1 MSSES
6 FGAFA
11 LDRGSIPATLRNL
24 QSWPG
29 VDDSALTEEQREAFH
44 KRTQAIE
51 LFACELG
58 VSLSQ
63 ITQRTGIDRKS
74 IVRLFKRCAERHAD
88 GRIVGF
94 RALVPFNRLK
104 KYSRTVPV
112 PASSSN
118 SAGAFAQLLERYPP
132 LDSWLDRAAR
142 NRRRTAKGQ
151 REVRQDLR
159 RIHKDFLA
167 QCRECGITAAHYPF
181 NRERLA
187 IRSLAAHLKR
197 RVQQSFDAAAGD
209 AGARHV
215 RRAWGADLKHTKPP
229 IHRPFEAVE
238 FDGHKIDVRLTVK
251 ILDPFGFD
259 VLLELGRIWILLILD
274 VATRAVLGYALALSK
289 EYSSDDVIEAIQAA
303 LMPHRARQL
312 KIPGLRYGADGGMP
326 SAVIAETAYACW
338 DWFRCDNAKAHLA
351 DHTLERL
358 TDVIGCWP
366 DFGPPSEPN
375 ERPLVERFFALL
387 ASHFAH
393 RLTGT
398 TGSHAKDVKRV
409 LGDPGGDTSLLIRLD
424 ELEELLDVLIC
435 DYNGAA
441 HDGLGGRTPL
451 EAMRHFLSRDSSD
464 LRTLARVHR
473 AGVLLRESKSVTV
486 RGNPK
491 TGIRP
496 YINFVGARY
505 SSNVLSRNP
514 ALIGKGLR
522 IYVDIK
528 DLRQL
533 RAYFANGEELGVLTA
548 NRPWCFTA
556 HSLRTRREILRL
568 QARGKLRYRE
578 GDDAVE
584 AYIKYKR
591 KEALHRRGAVRNLA
605 QVAALR
611 APAGSVAAPALPP
624 RSGAAMVDLAV
635 RDAPTSCPAPSR
647 PSRRVHN
654 GDPVEPQ
661 IKPLRSRKAIIF

>member
-6 FGAFA
+6 LGSLSF
-11 LDRGSIPATLRNL
+11 DRASIPVALRNL
-24 QSWPG
+24 QAWPG
-29 VDDSALTEEQREAFH
+29 VDDGALTEQQREAYR

-51 LFACELG
+51 LFVSELD

-74 IVRLFKRCAERHAD
+74 IVRLFQRCAQRHAD
-88 GRIVGF
+88 GRIAGF

-104 KYSRTVPV
+104 KYSRIVPV
-112 PASSSN
+112 PQASAGN
-118 SAGAFAQLLERYPP
+118 AAGAFAQLLECYPA
-132 LDSWLDRAAR
+132 LDGWLDRAAR
-142 NRRRTAKGQ
+142 NRRRAAKGQ

-167 QCRECGITAAHYPF
+167 QCRECGITADHYPF
-181 NRERLA
+181 NRERMA

-209 AGARHV
+209 AGATHV

-229 IHRPFEAVE
+229 IVRPFEAVE

-274 VATRAVLGYALALSK
+274 VATRAVLGYALALGK
-289 EYSSDDVIEAIQAA
+289 EYSSEDVIEAVQAA
-303 LMPHRARQL
+303 LTPHRARKL
-312 KIPGLRYGADGGMP
+312 NIPGLHYSATGGMP
-326 SAVIAETAYACW
+326 SAVIPETAYACW

-358 TDVIGCWP
+358 SDIIGCWP
-366 DFGPPSEPN
+366 DFGPPHEPN
-375 ERPLVERFFALL
+375 ERPFVERFFSLL
-387 ASHFAH
+387 SSHFAH

-409 LGDPGGDTSLLIRLD
+409 LGDPAEDTSLLIRLD

-451 EAMRHFLSRDSSD
+451 EAMRHFIGRDAAD
-464 LRTLARVHR
+464 LRTLARAHR

-491 TGIRP
+491 TGVRP

-505 SSNVLSRNP
+505 SSQVLSGNP
-514 ALIGKGLR
+514 ALIGKELR

-568 QARGKLRYRE
+568 RARGKLRYRE

-591 KEALHRRGAVRNLA
+591 KEALHRRGAVRDLA
-605 QVAALR
+605 KVAALR
-611 APAGSVAAPALPP
+611 APAGHVAAPAPS
-624 RSGAAMVDLAV
+624 RGAATVA
-635 RDAPTSCPAPSR
+635 AAPSDEPAAPRTAIR
-647 PSRRVHN
+647 PSPEALDAN
-654 GDPVEPQ
+654 PVEPQ
-661 IKPLRSRKAIIF
+661 ITPLRSRKAITF